1 MDVNIASVFSYGF
14 MQNALIAGFLIG
26 ILLPLIGVIILSRR
40 MVFLADSLGHI
51 NMSGIALATLLGSIS
66 ASLLPYSFIISLLWT
81 ILGAILIEYVRD
93 KYSEYKEVSIT
104 IVYTLSVAL
113 TMIFLNL
120 STGASSGIF
129 NILFGNINAIST
141 NEVKVMLVM
150 SLIVLVLFKIMY
162 SKLMLLSLEEEYL
175 HLYGINPKLYR
186 YLSMVVIT
194 LVISMAIKV
203 VGVLLVSS
211 LLLIPLLSGS
221 RVAKTLKQTYI
232 FTIIFTELSILS
244 GIIIAYYVNL
254 STSAIIV
261 LISLLIY
268 VVVMLFKRGK

>member
-1 MDVNIASVFSYGF
+1 MNANIVSVFSYDF

-26 ILLPLIGVIILSRR
+26 ILLPLIGVVILSRR

-51 NMSGIALATLLGSIS
+51 NMSGLALAGLL
-66 ASLLPYSFIISLLWT
+66 ASTFSVLEAYSFIIALIWT
-81 ILGAILIEYVRD
+81 VLGAILIEYVRD

-120 STGASSGIF
+120 STGTTSGLF
-129 NILFGNINAIST
+129 NVLFGNINAISRS
-141 NEVKVMLVM
+141 EVVVMLIM
-150 SLIVLVLFKIMY
+150 SIVVLVLYKLIY

-186 YLSMVVIT
+186 YVSMIVIT

-221 RVAKTLKQTYI
+221 RIAKTLKQTFIY
-232 FTIIFTELSILS
+232 TMIFTEVSILS
-244 GIIIAYYVNL
+244 GIVIAYYINL

-268 VVVMLFKRGK
+268 VIVMFSKPRK

>member
-1 MDVNIASVFSYGF
+1 MDANIVNVLSYDF
-14 MQNALIAGFLIG
+14 MQNALIAGIIIG

-51 NMSGIALATLLGSIS
+51 NMSGIALASLLGSMFDV
-66 ASLLPYSFIISLLWT
+66 LLPYSFLISLLWT
-81 ILGAILIEYVRD
+81 ILGALLIEYVRD

-120 STGASSGIF
+120 STGMSSGIF
-129 NILFGNINAIST
+129 NILFGNINAISR
-141 NEVKVMLVM
+141 NEIYLML
-150 SLIVLVLFKIMY
+150 SIAIIVLILFKLLY
-162 SKLMLLSLEEEYL
+162 RKLILLSLEEEYL

-194 LVISMAIKV
+194 LVISMAIKI

-221 RVAKTLKQTYI
+221 KLAKTLKQTFIY
-232 FTIIFTELSILS
+232 TILITEAAIIS
-244 GIIIAYYVNL
+244 GIIIAYYINL

-261 LISLLIY
+261 LITLLIY
-268 VVVMLFKRGK
+268 IIVMLLNKRK

>member
-1 MDVNIASVFSYGF
+1 MNANIVSVFSYDF

-26 ILLPLIGVIILSRR
+26 ILLPLIGVVILSRR

-51 NMSGIALATLLGSIS
+51 NMSGLALAGLL
-66 ASLLPYSFIISLLWT
+66 ASTFSVLEAYSFIIALIWT
-81 ILGAILIEYVRD
+81 VLGAILIEYVRD

-120 STGASSGIF
+120 STGTTSGLF
-129 NILFGNINAIST
+129 NVLFGNINAISRS
-141 NEVKVMLVM
+141 EVVVMLIM
-150 SLIVLVLFKIMY
+150 SIVVLVLYKLIY

-186 YLSMVVIT
+186 YVSMIVIT

-221 RVAKTLKQTYI
+221 RIAKTLKQTFIY
-232 FTIIFTELSILS
+232 TMIFTEVSILS
-244 GIIIAYYVNL
+244 GIVIAYY
-254 STSAIIV
+254 IIT
-261 LISLLIY
+261 
-268 VVVMLFKRGK
+268 

>member
-1 MDVNIASVFSYGF
+1 MDASIVNVLSYGF
-14 MQNALIAGFLIG
+14 MQNALIAGFIIG

-51 NMSGIALATLLGSIS
+51 NMSGIALAGLLGSMFSVLI
-66 ASLLPYSFIISLLWT
+66 PYSFIIALVWT

-120 STGASSGIF
+120 STGMSSGIF
-129 NILFGNINAIST
+129 NILFGNINAISQT
-141 NEVKVMLVM
+141 EVKVMFM
-150 SLIVLVLFKIMY
+150 IAIIVLIAFKFLY

-221 RVAKTLKQTYI
+221 RVAKTLKQTFIY
-232 FTIIFTELSILS
+232 TIIFTEISIIS
-244 GIIIAYYVNL
+244 GIIIAYYINL

-268 VVVMLFKRGK
+268 VIVMITKPGK

>member
-1 MDVNIASVFSYGF
+1 MDANIVNVLSYDF
-14 MQNALIAGFLIG
+14 MQNALIAGIIIG

-51 NMSGIALATLLGSIS
+51 NMSGIALASLLGSMFDV
-66 ASLLPYSFIISLLWT
+66 LLPYSFLISLLWT
-81 ILGAILIEYVRD
+81 ILGALLIEYVRD

-120 STGASSGIF
+120 STGMSSGIF
-129 NILFGNINAIST
+129 NILFGNINAISR
-141 NEVKVMLVM
+141 NEIYLML
-150 SLIVLVLFKIMY
+150 SIAIIVLILFKLLY
-162 SKLMLLSLEEEYL
+162 RKLILLSLEEEYL

-194 LVISMAIKV
+194 LVISMAIKI

-221 RVAKTLKQTYI
+221 KLAKTLKQTFIY
-232 FTIIFTELSILS
+232 TILITETAIIS
-244 GIIIAYYVNL
+244 GIIIAYYINL

-261 LISLLIY
+261 LITLLIY
-268 VVVMLFKRGK
+268 IIVMLLNKRK